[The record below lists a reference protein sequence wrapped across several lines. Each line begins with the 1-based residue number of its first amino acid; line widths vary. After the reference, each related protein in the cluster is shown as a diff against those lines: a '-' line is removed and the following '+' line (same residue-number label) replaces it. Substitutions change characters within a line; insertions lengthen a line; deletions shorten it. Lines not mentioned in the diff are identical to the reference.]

1 MIKNHTKDKIDK
13 IVLVGVLKD
22 RRDLNLLL
30 REKWYRIPVSH
41 APRRRFDYLAFYQPL
56 LFGRQGKCIRYYAR
70 ILNYQIIK
78 RGDLLPEEP
87 SHPRARDYYLQVRIG
102 KIKKLPR
109 PIRNIIP
116 RRISFGFTTLNHLL
130 KSKDILQL
138 YNITPTEPMVGD
150 GLEEAGIMVIPQYY
164 VKGEEKR
171 CFLDFAIFC
180 QKGMIAIECDNKKVH
195 SIPSQK
201 KKDKIKNTFLRKYG
215 WTVIRLPEDDIVSNL
230 PGCIK
235 RIKKAVRKL
244 GGFAKPGQVKKR
256 NQK

>member
-1 MIKNHTKDKIDK
+1 MIKNHTKKDKEDK
-13 IVLVGVLKD
+13 IVLVGVIKD
-22 RRDLNLLL
+22 RRDLNILLK
-30 REKWYRIPVSH
+30 ENWYRIPLSQ
-41 APRRRFDYLAFYQPL
+41 APKRQFNYLAFYQPL
-56 LFGRQGKCIRYYAR
+56 FFSHRGKCIRYYAR
-70 ILNYQIIK
+70 VLNYRIIK
-78 RGDLLPEEP
+78 RGDLLPDEP
-87 SHPRARDYYLQVRIG
+87 SHPRARDYYLQVQVG
-102 KIKKLPR
+102 KIKKLPQ

-116 RRISFGFTTLNHLL
+116 RRISFGFTTLSHLL

-138 YNITPTEPMVGD
+138 YNVTPTEPIVED
-150 GLEEAGIMVIPQYY
+150 GLKKAGIRAIPQYY

-171 CFLDFAIFC
+171 YFLDFAIFC

-201 KKDKIKNTFLRKYG
+201 KKDKIKNNFLRKYG

-244 GGFAKPGQVKKR
+244 GGLAK
-256 NQK
+256 